1 MYLTKCYKNMVKEG
15 CCRVRMTTMFHR
27 LALPAAANLNSLT
40 AVIVIAP
47 AARYALSPHATVIF
61 FWSFY
66 IVVLFILLNMFISII
81 MEAAEEVTCDSP
93 PTFHPLKPPPI
104 FLRSKTV
111 S

>member
-1 MYLTKCYKNMVKEG
+1 MLQKYSEG
-15 CCRVRMTTMFHR
+15 RVLSCTHDDNFPSSRSAR
-27 LALPAAANLNSLT
+27 RRKPQL
-40 AVIVIAP
+40 IAP

-81 MEAAEEVTCDSP
+81 MEAAEEVTRDSP

-104 FLRSKTV
+104 FPRSKTV
-111 S
+111 L

>member
-1 MYLTKCYKNMVKEG
+1 MLQNDAG
-15 CCRVRMTTMFHR
+15 LHRRVRAHVSRSPQTST
-27 LALPAAANLNSLT
+27 LSPPSLN
-40 AVIVIAP
+40 AP

-104 FLRSKTV
+104 FPRSKTV